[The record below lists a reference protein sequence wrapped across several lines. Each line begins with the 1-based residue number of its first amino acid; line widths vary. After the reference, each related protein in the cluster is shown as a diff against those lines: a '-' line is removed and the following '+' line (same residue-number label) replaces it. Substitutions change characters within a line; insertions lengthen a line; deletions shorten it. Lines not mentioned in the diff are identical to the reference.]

1 MIKNIARR
9 PRIWAISVFAML
21 PLIASSGERAVL
33 TAAQVVVKDG
43 VYLARDTGNKIS
55 GRVEIHDE
63 KGLLVS
69 RTDVSEGLPDGS
81 VEWFHPKSIGRTA
94 RFARGQP
101 TVMVVATA
109 SSSNTT
115 ATAGLYGR

>member
-63 KGLLVS
+63 KALLTNPGEK
-69 RTDVSEGLPDGS
+69 RDGG
-81 VEWFHPKSIGRTA
+81 VEAKSKVRWQIEK
-94 RFARGQP
+94 QE
-101 TVMVVATA
+101 
-109 SSSNTT
+109 
-115 ATAGLYGR
+115 